1 MKSFSALGAFLL
13 IPLVNGCLSAG
24 HADELSEL
32 AQETGHSLSRVRGWP
47 VLLNNDWASS
57 NPAVATAIL
66 AHLDNQLYRVE
77 RAVGSEHLEIL
88 RTVNIWVEG
97 DDPHGLLGG
106 MCYHPNADW
115 LKSHGYDPRRALGV
129 EISNPEEFLVVT
141 RTQPWVVMHELA
153 HAYHHQVLGF
163 DNPELVALYESAVAS
178 GDYEETF
185 RLRGH
190 PDRHYALTNPMEYFA
205 EGTEAYLGTN
215 DYYPF
220 VRGELMRHDP
230 DLARY
235 LAGVWE
241 PSAR

>member
-1 MKSFSALGAFLL
+1 MLM
-13 IPLVNGCLSAG
+13 PLVTACVSSG
-24 HADELSEL
+24 HLDPLSEF
-32 AQETGHSLSRVRGWP
+32 AEAADHSLSRVRGWP
-47 VLLNNDWASS
+47 VFIDSEWGASQ
-57 NPAVATAIL
+57 PEVAAAVL

-77 RAVGSEHLEIL
+77 RAVGPEQLEFL
-88 RTVNIWVEG
+88 RGVNIWVEG
-97 DDPHGLLGG
+97 GDPHGLLGG
-106 MCYHPNADW
+106 MCYHPDGGW
-115 LKSHGYDPRRALGV
+115 LESHGYDPRRAQGV
-129 EISNPEEFLVVT
+129 EISDPENFLVVT

-163 DNPELVALYESAVAS
+163 DNPEVVALYESAVSS

-185 RLRGH
+185 RLRGR

-220 VRGELMRHDP
+220 VRGELARHDP
-230 DLARY
+230 SLAEY
-235 LAGVWE
+235 LAGIWE